1 MVLMG
6 LVVLMIHLV
15 LLVQVDL
22 HLLVVQVALLVL
34 VDQEVQVHLLLRFP
48 QFRLEVQMVQGVQG
62 SQQVL
67 LLLWVLLVR

>member
-34 VDQEVQVHLLLRFP
+34 VDQEVQVHLLLRLP